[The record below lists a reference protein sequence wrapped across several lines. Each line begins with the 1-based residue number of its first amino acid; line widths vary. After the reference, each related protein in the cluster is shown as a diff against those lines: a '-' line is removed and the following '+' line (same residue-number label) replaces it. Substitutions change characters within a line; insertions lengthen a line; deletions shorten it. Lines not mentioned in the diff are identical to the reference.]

1 MSKLNASVIV
11 RKNIQKLKPYQA
23 KEIPC
28 KIKLDANES
37 PFPVKLS
44 DFVSEISIPLNRY
57 PDPEAILLRKAL
69 ARKLKLSYKNIMP
82 GNGSDELIYYLILTF
97 GGPVLYPVPTFAMY
111 GIIAQSVG
119 VETVE
124 CRLDNNFDINDEE
137 FLMLIKSKK
146 PRLIFL
152 SSPNNPTGNTFSTD
166 KILKIIESAEKNS
179 SIVVI
184 DEAYQP
190 FSSEKGFLPFLKD
203 YDNLLILRTLSKIGF
218 AGLRLGYLIG
228 KEKFLHEINKV
239 RLPYNVD
246 SITQYVA
253 TEALKRFYPQIKKF
267 ISQIIKER
275 QRLYRELL
283 KIQKLK
289 VYPSEANFIL
299 LQIENSKTIYQ
310 KLIKAGILVR
320 DLSSV
325 INNALRVTIGTSEE
339 NEEFLK
345 TLKKILEE
353 NR

>member
-1 MSKLNASVIV
+1 MDKLNLESLL

-44 DFVSEISIPLNRY
+44 DFISEINIHLNRY

-69 ARKLKLSYKNIMP
+69 ARKVKLSHENIMP

-97 GGPVLYPVPTFAMY
+97 GGPVLYPAPTFAMY

-124 CRLDNNFDINDEE
+124 CSLDNNFDINDEE
-137 FLMLIKSKK
+137 FLKLIKLKK

-166 KILKIIESAEKNS
+166 KILKIIEFAQKNS

-190 FSSEKGFLPFLKD
+190 FSSKKGFLPFLKD

-228 KEKFLHEINKV
+228 EKNFLYEINKV

-253 TEALKRFYPQIKKF
+253 TEALNRFYPQIKKF
-267 ISQIIKER
+267 ICQIIKER

-283 KIQKLK
+283 RIQKIK

-299 LQIENSKTIYQ
+299 LQIENSKSIYR

-325 INNALRVTIGTSEE
+325 INNALRITIGTSEE

-345 TLKKILEE
+345 TIRKILGET
-353 NR
+353 